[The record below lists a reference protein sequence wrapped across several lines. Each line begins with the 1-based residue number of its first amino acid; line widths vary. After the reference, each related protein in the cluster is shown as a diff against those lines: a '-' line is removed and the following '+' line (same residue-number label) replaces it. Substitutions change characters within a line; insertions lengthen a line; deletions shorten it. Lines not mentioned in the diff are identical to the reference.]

1 MLHFHGKNTKRYNLF
16 VNFPLFFL
24 WHYQR
29 APIIFSCVFIPVELK
44 KHTTFI
50 PGFFL
55 FVCFAYPVNQRGFKM
70 LCRYAISHPYLCYD
84 LLLPTSSTFLVSIW
98 IFSSWWLSL
107 LKAMHYSYMKIKRK
121 TSHSQLNFCLM
132 DMLDRNLG
140 VCSWSLR
147 SLCHTMLFVDEL
159 PIYIV
164 RSIMLPNKFFVLMW
178 GY

>member
-1 MLHFHGKNTKRYNLF
+1 MGFKFQHIFLPMFPFGLQDYVPMLHFHGKNTKRYNLF

-24 WHYQR
+24 WHYRR

-84 LLLPTSSTFLVSIW
+84 LLLPTSSTFLYPYGS
-98 IFSSWWLSL
+98 FLHDGCL
-107 LKAMHYSYMKIKRK
+107 YLK
-121 TSHSQLNFCLM
+121 
-132 DMLDRNLG
+132 
-140 VCSWSLR
+140 
-147 SLCHTMLFVDEL
+147 LCIIHT
-159 PIYIV
+159 
-164 RSIMLPNKFFVLMW
+164 
-178 GY
+178 